1 MRIERKEGSQK
12 LHKEFVLDVK
22 DSMVPLK
29 ILSRRVIFQIGAL
42 GSPLRVGNGLEKR
55 RLEAQRTAGSC

>member
-42 GSPLRVGNGLEKR
+42 GSPLRVGNGLE
-55 RLEAQRTAGSC
+55 